1 MKNLELSIERE
12 IDFLIKYNLTPDEL
26 FLIKLI
32 WYAQD
37 GHDEYLS
44 EYFSENQLTLELRDV
59 LLSLQ
64 KKGIINKT
72 YEVPEKGNILNPND
86 VDFNKNVVN
95 SFLKHS
101 QTLGMELFETYPA
114 SIIINGRTFS
124 LRNITKLYKS
134 LDEMCFEYGKAIKF
148 NPDIHK
154 EVLELLEWGKENN
167 HINSGLCDFIASHQW
182 LTLQELRDN
191 GAETFNTNELI

>member
-1 MKNLELSIERE
+1 MINLELSIERE
-12 IDFLIKYNLTPDEL
+12 IDFMIRYGLTPDEL

-37 GHDEYLS
+37 GHNEYLS

-59 LLSLQ
+59 LISLQ

-72 YEVPEKGNILNPND
+72 YEVPQKGSILNPQD
-86 VDFNKNVVN
+86 VDFNKSVVN

-101 QTLGMELFETYPA
+101 QTLGMELFEAYPA
-114 SIIINGRTFS
+114 FTIINGRTFS

-134 LDEMCFEYGKAIKF
+134 LDDMCFEYGKAIKF
-148 NPDIHK
+148 NPDLHK
-154 EVLELLEWGKENN
+154 EVLELLEWGKENG
-167 HINSGLCDFIASHQW
+167 HVSSGICDFIASNQW
-182 LTLQELRDN
+182 LTLKELRDN
-191 GAETFNTNELI
+191 GAEIYDNTELI

>member
-1 MKNLELSIERE
+1 MINLELSIDRE
-12 IDFLIKYNLTPDEL
+12 IDFMIRYGLTPDEL

-37 GHDEYLS
+37 GHNEYLS

-59 LLSLQ
+59 LISLQ

-72 YEVPEKGNILNPND
+72 YEVPQKGSILNPQD

-101 QTLGMELFETYPA
+101 QTLGMELFEAYPA
-114 SIIINGRTFS
+114 FTVINGRTFS
-124 LRNITKLYKS
+124 LRNVAKHYKS
-134 LDEMCFEYGKAIKF
+134 LDEFCFDYGRAVKF
-148 NPDIHK
+148 NPEIHK
-154 EVLELLEWGKENN
+154 QVLELLEWAKENG
-167 HINSGLCDFIASHQW
+167 HISNGIADFVISHQW
-182 LTLQELRDN
+182 DVLQEMKDGGVTVFDTLE
-191 GAETFNTNELI
+191 AL

>member
-1 MKNLELSIERE
+1 MINLELSIDRE
-12 IDFLIKYNLTPDEL
+12 IDFMIRYGLTPDEL

-37 GHDEYLS
+37 GHNEYLS

-64 KKGIINKT
+64 TKGIINKS
-72 YEVPEKGNILNPND
+72 YEVPQKGSILNPQD

-101 QTLGMELFETYPA
+101 QTLGMELFEAYPA
-114 SIIINGRTFS
+114 YTVINGRTFS
-124 LRNITKLYKS
+124 LRNVTKLFKS
-134 LDEMCFEYGKAIKF
+134 LDDMCFEYGKAIKF
-148 NPDIHK
+148 NPDLHQ
-154 EVLELLEWGKENN
+154 EVLELLEWGKENG
-167 HINSGLCDFIASHQW
+167 HINSG
-182 LTLQELRDN
+182 
-191 GAETFNTNELI
+191 